1 MKRIDQFFHL
11 PQRGTTLG
19 RELRCGC
26 TTFCSMA
33 YLALVI
39 PGVLSATGMDYG
51 AVMSAVCL
59 TAALGSILS
68 GLVSNLP
75 FALAPGLGFTT

>member
-11 PQRGTTLG
+11 SQRGTTLG

-39 PGVLSATGMDYG
+39 PACFPQPHGLRRGDER
-51 AVMSAVCL
+51 CL
-59 TAALGSILS
+59 
-68 GLVSNLP
+68 P
-75 FALAPGLGFTT
+75 DRCPG